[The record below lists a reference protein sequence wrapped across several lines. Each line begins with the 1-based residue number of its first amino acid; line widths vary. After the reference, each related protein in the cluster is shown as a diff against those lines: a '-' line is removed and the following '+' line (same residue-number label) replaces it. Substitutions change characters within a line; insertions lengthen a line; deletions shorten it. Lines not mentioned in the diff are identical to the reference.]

1 VRSIACLPPH
11 TRRAR
16 LLVAPCAHAAQLF
29 PESRTALVE
38 LCKSTFADYFA
49 LVKGTLAPLPAAPSG
64 PTVSGRQLMTA
75 LARLAADLA
84 GVARLLPEL
93 RLNDRAAEVVELAVR
108 RHVCR
113 VFARIE
119 ARTAAGLHTA
129 LADLEASPDAA
140 SAESHASLLRLQT
153 QLGAEIA
160 EGLSTGLRD
169 VDALQEEHPVLLASW
184 KEVFVD
190 LVHGQCQLLFTGL
203 AATFM
208 SVAALPPMPEAASL
222 AALQQAAPEAPAA
235 PPAAPAVLPQA
246 VFLLFLMRLCGF
258 LEAHTVPAVASR
270 LTSAFVDG
278 MAPAFNAPAVQR
290 LLRTATARLLVGY
303 VQQQGRKLSKLVRRS
318 MAAPDWLS
326 LPEPRDVRPV
336 CEAILRELAV
346 METQVAEL
354 LPLEPGQQAR
364 GAGAASAPLSDGA
377 DRSKIQRNVAKLF
390 QEKLRIFDEVEA
402 TRAAVLLGIIKIA
415 LKSWV
420 ECVRLVTVGRN
431 GFHQLQLDVH
441 FMRPAL
447 RTYASC
453 SPGVADSL
461 LDEVVSAAVDRC
473 AAEPA
478 GLDAS
483 KLDEM
488 LAGKHSAA

>member
-1 VRSIACLPPH
+1 
-11 TRRAR
+11 
-16 LLVAPCAHAAQLF
+16 
-29 PESRTALVE
+29 
-38 LCKSTFADYFA
+38 
-49 LVKGTLAPLPAAPSG
+49 
-64 PTVSGRQLMTA
+64 
-75 LARLAADLA
+75 
-84 GVARLLPEL
+84 
-93 RLNDRAAEVVELAVR
+93 
-108 RHVCR
+108 
-113 VFARIE
+113 
-119 ARTAAGLHTA
+119 
-129 LADLEASPDAA
+129 
-140 SAESHASLLRLQT
+140 
-153 QLGAEIA
+153 
-160 EGLSTGLRD
+160 
-169 VDALQEEHPVLLASW
+169 
-184 KEVFVD
+184 
-190 LVHGQCQLLFTGL
+190 
-203 AATFM
+203 
-208 SVAALPPMPEAASL
+208 
-222 AALQQAAPEAPAA
+222 
-235 PPAAPAVLPQA
+235 VLPQA

-346 METQVAEL
+346 MEAQVTEL

-364 GAGAASAPLSDGA
+364 GGAGAASAPLPDGGA

-483 KLDEM
+483 TLDEM
-488 LAGKHSAA
+488 LAGKHTGVA